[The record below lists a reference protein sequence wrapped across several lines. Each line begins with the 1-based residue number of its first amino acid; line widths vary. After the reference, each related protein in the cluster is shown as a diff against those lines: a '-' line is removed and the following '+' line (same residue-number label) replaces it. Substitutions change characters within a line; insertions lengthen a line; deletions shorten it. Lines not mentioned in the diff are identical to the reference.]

1 MFFGILNII
10 VIVYISLPSL
20 DCVPLS
26 FRSKRRIFFNFT
38 HFFIFSNS
46 NSFNPKFNQ
55 FVNFSPQFHQL
66 KNFNKFGKL
75 LRSNDVD
82 SEVPYDFGVYEN
94 IWQKYWESNDLYKPI
109 QPKLS
114 NNVPYNPDDTA
125 SYDAC
130 LPTTPYNV
138 NDANVDKIDQRDLY
152 KSVDTSST
160 DVHTAMDKDKKYYI
174 LSMIPYVSGKGLH
187 VGHLLG
193 YTVVDVIARYKRLK
207 GFNVLNPMGYDS
219 FGIPTQL
226 YSKKHN
232 LTPEEAVEQNVN
244 NFRQQLKAMGYSFDY
259 SRELVTSD
267 VSYYKWTQWIF
278 QQMYLKNLAYV
289 DTDYVNYCSELG
301 SELSNEE
308 VVDGK
313 SVRGGFDVY
322 KKLKS
327 MWKLRITEYAQRLYD
342 DLKNVDFPDRLIH
355 LQRTW
360 INPQKG
366 FIIPF
371 KLFIKTDTDNTSTNS
386 FDKDNIVDN
395 NIAMVNSVNKT
406 TEDLDNKFAGSKHEC
421 IAFVDDIKKLDEIT
435 TLEMSALQEDIF
447 SYCSA
452 DRVELVKELLEETL
466 RKSNLQLLDER
477 NRRKV
482 FSGLFFMNPHNL
494 KPVPLFITNSS
505 INTNQ
510 PINSIPIYSLDT
522 DKKSNED
529 IPTDANVNSITDAN
543 KDYKEYINYNMK
555 DWVFSRNRG
564 WGEPIPVDTSKKE
577 LKPLPVKL
585 SPSVVETMPQWAGSS
600 WHFLRFT
607 DPNNQHQLFNKSLAS
622 YWLPVDLYV
631 GGIEHA
637 VSHLLYSRFW
647 NKFLFDIGVSPVSEP
662 FRKVL
667 IHGIIKSVRYFIP
680 HNTINNLSSDIKDH
694 IINYNTPLQDP
705 QNNSAPQN
713 FEVPQDLVMKYKS
726 KYVLKSDKSIQVK
739 TRSCKMSKSRGNVAS
754 PEEIIKRFGADSLRL
769 HLLFQGPV
777 DKDRIWS
784 IQSIQGPYKLL
795 KSINAFVTN
804 FFKQNSIESTS
815 NNTIDP
821 TVIPKLN
828 EFINTMTYN
837 MENFK
842 LNKVSEFFKFFT
854 LMKLWDEEKKL
865 SPRVVETFLIILSPF
880 APHLSEHLWYTKHRL
895 SSGEP
900 DNELYNEVSKK
911 FKSIT
916 LEKWPKIVNM

>member
-1 MFFGILNII
+1 MFFGILNIV
-10 VIVYISLPSL
+10 VIVSIALPSL

-26 FRSKRRIFFNFT
+26 LRSKRRIFSNFT
-38 HFFIFSNS
+38 HFFIHSNS
-46 NSFNPKFNQ
+46 NNFYPKFHRFNNFNPQ
-55 FVNFSPQFHQL
+55 LHQL
-66 KNFNKFGKL
+66 NSFNKFGKL
-75 LRSNDVD
+75 LGSNDVD
-82 SEVPYDFGVYEN
+82 SEVPYDCGVYEN
-94 IWQKYWESNDLYKPI
+94 IWQDYWETNDLYKPI
-109 QPKLS
+109 DPKLN
-114 NNVPYNPDDTA
+114 NNVPYNQDN
-125 SYDAC
+125 
-130 LPTTPYNV
+130 TTPYSTSSPTTT
-138 NDANVDKIDQRDLY
+138 Y
-152 KSVDTSST
+152 THDTSQNPVSN
-160 DVHTAMDKDKKYYI
+160 DKKYYI

-193 YTVVDVIARYKRLK
+193 YTVVDVIARYKRLQ

-226 YSKKHN
+226 YSKKQN

-278 QQMYLKNLAYV
+278 QQMYLKNLAYL
-289 DTDYVNYCSELG
+289 DTDYVNYCSELD

-313 SVRGGFDVY
+313 SVRGGYDVY

-327 MWKLRITEYAQRLYD
+327 MWKLRITQYAQRLYD
-342 DLKNVDFPDRLIH
+342 DLKTVDFPERLLH

-366 FIIPF
+366 FLIPF
-371 KLFIKTDTDNTSTNS
+371 KLLINDNHSR
-386 FDKDNIVDN
+386 I
-395 NIAMVNSVNKT
+395 NSVDSVNNSVT
-406 TEDLDNKFAGSKHEC
+406 NLDNKVGGLKNEC
-421 IAFVDDIKKLDEIT
+421 IAFVDDIKKLDEIKSI
-435 TLEMSALQEDIF
+435 EMSVLQEDIL
-447 SYCSA
+447 SYCSPE
-452 DRVELVKELLEETL
+452 RVELVRELLEETL
-466 RKSNLQLLDER
+466 RKSNLQLLDQR

-482 FSGLFFMNPHNL
+482 FSGLYFTNPHNL
-494 KPVPLFITNSS
+494 QQVPLFITNAA

-510 PINSIPIYSLDT
+510 PINSILNYSFDICNIANTNTVSETTVNTVDT
-522 DKKSNED
+522 SENY
-529 IPTDANVNSITDAN
+529 IPTENTLSNSSTHVN
-543 KDYKEYINYNMK
+543 KYYKEYVNYNMK

-564 WGEPIPVDTSKKE
+564 WGEPIPVDSSSDE

-607 DPNNQHQLFNKSLAS
+607 DPNNQFQPFNKSLAS

-662 FRKVL
+662 FRKIL

-680 HNTINNLSSDIKDH
+680 QNTLNALKSDLKDQ
-694 IINYNTPLQDP
+694 IINYNTPLEDSQSDLDP
-705 QNNSAPQN
+705 EN
-713 FEVPQDLVMKYKS
+713 FEVPDHLVMKYKN
-726 KYVLKSDKSIQVK
+726 KYVLKSDKSIQVQIR
-739 TRSCKMSKSRGNVAS
+739 TCKMSKSRGNIAS
-754 PEEIIKRFGADSLRL
+754 PEEIIHRFGADALRL

-795 KSINAFVTN
+795 KSINTFVTN
-804 FFKQNSIESTS
+804 FFKQLFTQSSVNTNVVN
-815 NNTIDP
+815 NNTSDSNIVHP
-821 TVIPKLN
+821 SVKSKLN
-828 EFINTMTYN
+828 EFINVMTYN

-842 LNKVSEFFKFFT
+842 LNKVSEFFTFLR

-865 SPRVVETFLIILSPF
+865 TLRVVEIFLITLSPF
-880 APHLSEHLWYTKHRL
+880 APHLAEHLWYTKHRL
-895 SSGEP
+895 SHGEA
-900 DNELYNEVSKK
+900 DDEIYKQDADKK
-911 FKSIT
+911 FRSIT
-916 LEKWPKIVNM
+916 LEKWPQTVNI